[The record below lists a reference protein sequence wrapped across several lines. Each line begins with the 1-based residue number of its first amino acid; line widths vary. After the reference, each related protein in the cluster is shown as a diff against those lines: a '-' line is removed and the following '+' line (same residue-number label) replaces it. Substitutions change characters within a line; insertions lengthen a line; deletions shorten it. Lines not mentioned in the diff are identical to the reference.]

1 MKPLF
6 FLLIVALVVICHVV
20 AAADTNPASQ
30 PSSPPTAV
38 PATQPSGS
46 STTSFAIPGNKSF
59 KKQLLNLSK
68 LFQKPW
74 LRDLFDPLTLLLI
87 SPQSSGK
94 SMFLSI
100 LIGFPIAP
108 SGVGATTMFPI
119 LYVLRDSDLMGSE
132 YCRANGKDIKIE
144 EIFNFVKDLNDK
156 QGGVPSNQQIEIEIS
171 RPGLVNLNILD
182 LPGFPGKDLDRPLYD
197 KVKPMLQNYAQ
208 KENSL
213 IITIGDGANPDH
225 VSHEVTIVSMCQ
237 DLTVSSMLVDK
248 CGTQLQ
254 LSQ

>member
-1 MKPLF
+1 MKPLI
-6 FLLIVALVVICHVV
+6 FLLIVALVVICHIV
-20 AAADTNPASQ
+20 AGANTNPASQ
-30 PSSPPTAV
+30 PSSPPTGV
-38 PATQPSGS
+38 PSTQPSGLP
-46 STTSFAIPGNKSF
+46 TTSFAIPGNKSF

-108 SGVGATTMFPI
+108 SGVGATTMLPI

-132 YCRANGKDIKIE
+132 YCRANGNNIKLE
-144 EIFNFVKDLNDK
+144 EVFNYVKDLNDN
-156 QGGVPSNQQIEIEIS
+156 QNGVPSNQQIEIEIS

-182 LPGFPGKDLDRPLYD
+182 LPGFPAKDLNGQLYNM
-197 KVKPMLQNYAQ
+197 VKPMLQQHAQ

-225 VSHEVTIVSMCQ
+225 VSH
-237 DLTVSSMLVDK
+237 
-248 CGTQLQ
+248 
-254 LSQ
+254 